1 MANRVTPTVGQ
12 GAKDISGGG
21 ASKAFIPQIQH
32 YRI

>member
-1 MANRVTPTVGQ
+1 MANRVTPTAGQ